1 MMHVRFSL
9 IIADPPVL
17 AGCVGASCPGGS
29 SGR

>member
-17 AGCVGASCPGGS
+17 AGPGRQATHS
-29 SGR
+29 PATR